1 MHGIPLDNGVESPG
15 GRSTAMLDVGTG
27 TLETTGTVVGVV
39 FALFLVRAWGV
50 APYATLL
57 ALGHGLSAPSL
68 LALRLLSDLLL
79 VGLFALAICRWVRGP
94 RARGGRAPGRIVRWQ
109 ARLSQAVTS
118 GSVFLNA
125 LTAGY
130 FVNSYVVFALVPT
143 LPRGRRRALAG
154 TLAGELGGYA
164 LDLLAILGLSSLIGG
179 SPALLMA
186 GIAVVALV
194 LTLANHQLQRR
205 FRPDVRTA
213 SAAA

>member
-1 MHGIPLDNGVESPG
+1 
-15 GRSTAMLDVGTG
+15 MLDVGTG

-50 APYATLL
+50 APFATLL
-57 ALGHGLSAPSL
+57 ALGHGLNAPSL

-79 VGLFALAICRWVRGP
+79 VGLLTLAISRWAKGRE
-94 RARGGRAPGRIVRWQ
+94 GRAPGWLGRWQ
-109 ARLSQAVTS
+109 VRLSEAVTG
-118 GSVFLNA
+118 GSIFLNS

-130 FVNSYVVFALVPT
+130 FVNSYVIFALVPT

-154 TLAGELGGYA
+154 VLAGELGGFA

-186 GIAVVALV
+186 GIAVVALG

>member
-1 MHGIPLDNGVESPG
+1 
-15 GRSTAMLDVGTG
+15 MLSGGTG
-27 TLETTGTVVGVV
+27 TLGTTVAVVGVV

-50 APYATLL
+50 APYAALL
-57 ALGHGLSAPSL
+57 ALGHGLDAPSL

-79 VGLFALAICRWVRGP
+79 AGLLALAIGRWGRGP
-94 RARGGRAPGRIVRWQ
+94 QGREGRAPGRLGRWQ
-109 ARLSQAVTS
+109 VRLSEAVTG

-130 FVNSYVVFALVPT
+130 FLNSYVVFALVPT

-154 TLAGELGGYA
+154 ALAGELGGFA
-164 LDLLAILGLSSLIGG
+164 LDLLAILGLGSLVGG

-186 GIAVVALV
+186 GMTVVALG
-194 LTLANHQLQRR
+194 LPLANQQLQRR
-205 FRPDVRTA
+205 VRPGASAA

>member
-1 MHGIPLDNGVESPG
+1 
-15 GRSTAMLDVGTG
+15 MLDVGAG
-27 TLETTGTVVGVV
+27 TLETTVTVVGVV

-57 ALGHGLSAPSL
+57 ALGHGVNAPTL

-79 VGLFALAICRWVRGP
+79 VGLFALVIGRW
-94 RARGGRAPGRIVRWQ
+94 ARGAKGREGRAPGWLGRWQ
-109 ARLSQAVTS
+109 ARLSQAVTN
-118 GSVFLNA
+118 GSIFLNA

-154 TLAGELGGYA
+154 SLAGELGGFA

-186 GIAVVALV
+186 GMAVVALG
-194 LTLANHQLQRR
+194 LPLANHQPQRR
-205 FRPDVRTA
+205 FRPATNAA